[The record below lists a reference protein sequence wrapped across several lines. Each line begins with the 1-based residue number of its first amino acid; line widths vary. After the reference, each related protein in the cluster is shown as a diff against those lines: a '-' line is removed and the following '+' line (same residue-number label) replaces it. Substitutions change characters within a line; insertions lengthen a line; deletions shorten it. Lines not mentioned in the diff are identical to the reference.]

1 MRSSRSAAIGVVAKG
16 VNVETT
22 LSIGVVAGDVPSD
35 GSGSRLRLLLEGD
48 GTANLGVTSE
58 NGNCKA
64 ASIVSRCI
72 HLDVSLDSWT
82 GTEGHQGT
90 FGTLGA
96 VGLLPP
102 SRLFCF
108 AWASLS
114 NEVAWKKTRSNK
126 REQLAPSPDVAS
138 PGTASIIRAT
148 WGDYICV
155 PGRWGWS
162 DVLPALTILADLF
175 TFMSGS

>member
-1 MRSSRSAAIGVVAKG
+1 MRTSRSAAIGVVAKG

-90 FGTLGA
+90 FDMLGA

-108 AWASLS
+108 AWAPLS
-114 NEVAWKKTRSNK
+114 NEVAWKRNSLK
-126 REQLAPSPDVAS
+126 QA
-138 PGTASIIRAT
+138 RAT
-148 WGDYICV
+148 R
-155 PGRWGWS
+155 P
-162 DVLPALTILADLF
+162 LPRRSQPRHGIYNKSNVGGTTSVCLADGVGRVSYQL
-175 TFMSGS
+175 